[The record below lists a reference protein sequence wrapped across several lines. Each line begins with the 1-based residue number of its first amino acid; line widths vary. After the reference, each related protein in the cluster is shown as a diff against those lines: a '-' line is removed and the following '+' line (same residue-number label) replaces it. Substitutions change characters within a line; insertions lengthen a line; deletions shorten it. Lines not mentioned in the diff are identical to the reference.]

1 MQRGTK
7 VVIAL
12 IIVASVFA
20 GVTLYA
26 ESTLRQ
32 AFQRQLLVV
41 RATNTITSN
50 APSGTGIPADF
61 GPHCAKA
68 MFAQSGALI
77 VQSDAIPANATGVV
91 YVQFT
96 YEHDRTFAQSGGD
109 NVAVFF
115 FRAGAT
121 VVDIVSAVN
130 NTTALF
136 RVENR
141 NSTLFVGG
149 TEYGQGQ
156 TFLSTFTTSV
166 TMGSNTWTVQEA
178 YAVTSLGFTTVT
190 VQPPAACA

>member
-91 YVQFT
+91 YVQLT
-96 YEHDRTFAQSGGD
+96 YEHDRTFAQARVH
-109 NVAVFF
+109 NLAALV

-121 VVDIVSAVN
+121 LVDSASAVN
-130 NTTALF
+130 NTPALF
-136 RVENR
+136 RMQNR
-141 NSTLFVGG
+141 HPTLF
-149 TEYGQGQ
+149 
-156 TFLSTFTTSV
+156 
-166 TMGSNTWTVQEA
+166 
-178 YAVTSLGFTTVT
+178 
-190 VQPPAACA
+190 